1 MPRSFH
7 IIPIIPSMIPI
18 IFPLHRILQDLR
30 ETFKALD
37 VNSDGFLTVTELRDG
52 IEKAGEAA
60 SSWAK
65 GPEILLGFP

>member
-1 MPRSFH
+1 
-7 IIPIIPSMIPI
+7 MIPI

-60 SSWAK
+60 K
-65 GPEILLGFP
+65 GPLGEGPGDPVGVPLIEHR